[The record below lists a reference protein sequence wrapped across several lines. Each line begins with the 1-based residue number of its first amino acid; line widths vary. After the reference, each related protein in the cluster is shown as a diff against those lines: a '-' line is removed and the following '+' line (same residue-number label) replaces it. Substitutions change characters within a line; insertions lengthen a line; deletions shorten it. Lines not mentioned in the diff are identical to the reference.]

1 MIQVFSILKKYWKE
15 ILLSLLLIFLVLKS
29 KHDINQMRDSH
40 AAAEQAMMEQIE
52 GLKQIHADEIAE
64 REKALQKYKEKII
77 EIEER
82 YINAQDEIER
92 LSLEERQ
99 EFVKDFSQNKQNLI
113 DAITQRYG
121 FTYVP

>member
-1 MIQVFSILKKYWKE
+1 M
-15 ILLSLLLIFLVLKS
+15 LKS
-29 KHDINQMRDSH
+29 KHDINQMRASH
-40 AAAEQAMMEQIE
+40 DAAEQAMMQQIE

-64 REKALQKYKEKII
+64 REKALQEYKERVV

-92 LSLEERQ
+92 LSQEERQ
-99 EFVKDFSQNKQNLI
+99 EFVKDFSLNKQNLI

>member
-1 MIQVFSILKKYWKE
+1 
-15 ILLSLLLIFLVLKS
+15 
-29 KHDINQMRDSH
+29 MRDSH
-40 AAAEQAMMEQIE
+40 AAAELAMMEQIE

-64 REKALQKYKEKII
+64 REKALQEYKERVV

-82 YINAQDEIER
+82 YINAQGEIER
-92 LSLEERQ
+92 LSQEERQ
-99 EFVKDFSQNKQNLI
+99 EFVKDISLNKQNLI

>member
-1 MIQVFSILKKYWKE
+1 M
-15 ILLSLLLIFLVLKS
+15 LKS

-40 AAAEQAMMEQIE
+40 DAAEQAMMQQIE

-64 REKALQKYKEKII
+64 REKALQEYKERVI

-82 YINAQDEIER
+82 YINAQDEIEK
-92 LSLEERQ
+92 LSQEERQ
-99 EFVKDFSQNKQNLI
+99 EFVRDFSLNKQNLI

>member
-1 MIQVFSILKKYWKE
+1 LIQVFNILKKYWKE

-29 KHDINQMRDSH
+29 KHDINQMRASH
-40 AAAEQAMMEQIE
+40 DAAEQAMMQQIE

-64 REKALQKYKEKII
+64 REKALQEYKERVV

-92 LSLEERQ
+92 LSQEERQ

>member
-1 MIQVFSILKKYWKE
+1 M
-15 ILLSLLLIFLVLKS
+15 LKS
-29 KHDINQMRDSH
+29 KHDINQMRASH
-40 AAAEQAMMEQIE
+40 DAAEQAMMQQIE

-64 REKALQKYKEKII
+64 REKALQEYKERVV

-92 LSLEERQ
+92 LSQEERQ

>member
-1 MIQVFSILKKYWKE
+1 LIQIFNIFKKHWKE
-15 ILLSLLLIFLVLKS
+15 ILLSLLLMFLMLKS

-40 AAAEQAMMEQIE
+40 DAAEQAMMQQIE

-64 REKALQKYKEKII
+64 REKALQEYKERVI

-82 YINAQDEIER
+82 YINAQDEIEK
-92 LSLEERQ
+92 LSQEERQ
-99 EFVKDFSQNKQNLI
+99 EFVRDFSLNKQNLI

>member
-1 MIQVFSILKKYWKE
+1 MIQVFSILKKHWKE
-15 ILLSLLLIFLVLKS
+15 ILLSLLLMFLVLKS
-29 KHDINQMRDSH
+29 KHDINQM
-40 AAAEQAMMEQIE
+40 Q

-64 REKALQKYKEKII
+64 REKALQEYKERVV

-92 LSLEERQ
+92 LSQEERQ
-99 EFVKDFSQNKQNLI
+99 EFVKDFSLNKQNLI

>member
-1 MIQVFSILKKYWKE
+1 LIQVFSILKKYWKE

>member
-1 MIQVFSILKKYWKE
+1 
-15 ILLSLLLIFLVLKS
+15 
-29 KHDINQMRDSH
+29 MRDSH
-40 AAAEQAMMEQIE
+40 AAAELAMMEQIE

-64 REKALQKYKEKII
+64 REKALQEYKERVV

-82 YINAQDEIER
+82 YINAQGEIER
-92 LSLEERQ
+92 LSQEERQ
-99 EFVKDFSQNKQNLI
+99 EFVKDFSLNKQNLI

>member
-1 MIQVFSILKKYWKE
+1 
-15 ILLSLLLIFLVLKS
+15 
-29 KHDINQMRDSH
+29 MRDSH

>member
-1 MIQVFSILKKYWKE
+1 
-15 ILLSLLLIFLVLKS
+15 
-29 KHDINQMRDSH
+29 MRDSH

-64 REKALQKYKEKII
+64 REKALQEYKERVV

-92 LSLEERQ
+92 LSQEDQCPPHHRRARQGNYRPVRARLDSGQER
-99 EFVKDFSQNKQNLI
+99 V
-113 DAITQRYG
+113 
-121 FTYVP
+121 

>member
-1 MIQVFSILKKYWKE
+1 
-15 ILLSLLLIFLVLKS
+15 
-29 KHDINQMRDSH
+29 MRDSH

-64 REKALQKYKEKII
+64 REKALQEYKERVF

-92 LSLEERQ
+92 LSQEERQ

>member
-1 MIQVFSILKKYWKE
+1 
-15 ILLSLLLIFLVLKS
+15 
-29 KHDINQMRDSH
+29 MRDSH

-92 LSLEERQ
+92 LSQEERQ

>member
-1 MIQVFSILKKYWKE
+1 MIQVFSTLRKYWKE
-15 ILLSLLLIFLVLKS
+15 ILLCLFLVSLVLKYS
-29 KHDINQMRDSH
+29 HDINQMRNSH

-64 REKALQKYKEKII
+64 REKALREYKKRIA
-77 EIEER
+77 EIEKK
-82 YINAQDEIER
+82 YISAQDEIER
-92 LSLEERQ
+92 LSQKERQ
-99 EFVKDFSQNKQNLI
+99 EFVRDFSHNKQNLI

>member
-1 MIQVFSILKKYWKE
+1 M
-15 ILLSLLLIFLVLKS
+15 LKS

-40 AAAEQAMMEQIE
+40 DAAEQAMMQQIE

-64 REKALQKYKEKII
+64 REKALQEYKERVI
-77 EIEER
+77 EIEEK
-82 YINAQDEIER
+82 YINAQDEIEK
-92 LSLEERQ
+92 LSQEERQ
-99 EFVKDFSQNKQNLI
+99 EFVRDFSLNKQNLI

>member
-1 MIQVFSILKKYWKE
+1 LIQVFSILKKYWKE

-29 KHDINQMRDSH
+29 KHDIKQMRDSH

-64 REKALQKYKEKII
+64 REKALQEYKERVI

-92 LSLEERQ
+92 LSQEERQ